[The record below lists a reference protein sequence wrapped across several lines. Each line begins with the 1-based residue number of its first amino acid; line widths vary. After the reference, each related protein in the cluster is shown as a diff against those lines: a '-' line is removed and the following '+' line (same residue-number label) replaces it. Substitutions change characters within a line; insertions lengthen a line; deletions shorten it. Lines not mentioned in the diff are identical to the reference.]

1 MQFLLLFAQLL
12 NYAILTDAFYKVF
25 SISES
30 LFTFFAPLT
39 YAHHYQSDEDNKI
52 KPLNIEKA

>member
-1 MQFLLLFAQLL
+1 MLYTKF
-12 NYAILTDAFYKVF
+12 F